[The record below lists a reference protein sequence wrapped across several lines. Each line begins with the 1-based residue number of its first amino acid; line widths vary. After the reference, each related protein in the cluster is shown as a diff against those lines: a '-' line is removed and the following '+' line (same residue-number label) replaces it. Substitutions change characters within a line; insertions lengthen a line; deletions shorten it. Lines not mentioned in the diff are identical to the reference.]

1 MPVQPPGSTGST
13 DGAVAQMN
21 AAFDKAIAESAR
33 ITADTTTKKVELD
46 AAQQRPQQA

>member
-1 MPVQPPGSTGST
+1 MPVPSTSSTGST
-13 DGAVAQMN
+13 DDAVSQMN

-46 AAQQRPQQA
+46 AAQQRPQEA